1 MMNSSTNAAFENI
14 YGYTAYHNCQGFQFK
29 VGKTLEYE
37 RKTKTTQNG
46 FYFCR
51 KNPIFALTYYHFLSG
66 EWSPTG
72 FAEVSTKTKDA
83 LVVPTEEVCLAPK
96 IKVNKLVT
104 LDELIE
110 AQIKASY
117 QSQNANFIT
126 TKDDEK
132 LASNDEFA
140 IIASDKKCTS
150 ASVNG
155 YNSTI
160 VVSGWRPRLAAN
172 GLRNALLAIGSDAQ
186 LISNGG
192 RSLIYANGDR
202 AQISSI
208 GYDNQITAIGHHSHI
223 TSSGDCDNIHTDGD
237 DTNILS
243 GGNDAGIRAV
253 GDQARIA
260 AMGND
265 CEIWYRGSGG
275 FLQIGGYRGKFD
287 CSEGTLVQ
295 AVVYDSGLNPSGDLI
310 GRIGENGLKPNTE
323 YTVQY
328 GKFVEM
334 GAEEA
339 EIE

>member
-1 MMNSSTNAAFENI
+1 MNSSTNAAFEAVS
-14 YGYTAYHNCQGFQFK
+14 GYTAFDNCPDILFE

-37 RKTKTTQNG
+37 RKTKTDRNG
-46 FYFCR
+46 FYFCH
-51 KNPIFALTYYHFLSG
+51 KNPIFALTYYHLFSR

-72 FAEVSTKTKDA
+72 FAEVSTKTVDYLMGQK
-83 LVVPTEEVCLAPK
+83 EEVCIASK
-96 IKVNKLVT
+96 IKVNKLVA

-117 QSQNANFIT
+117 QSQNANFIA
-126 TKDDEK
+126 TKDIEK
-132 LASNDEFA
+132 LSSNDEFA

-150 ASVNG
+150 ASING

-160 VVSGWRPRLAAN
+160 VISGWRPLLAAN

-202 AQISSI
+202 AEISSI

-223 TSSGDCDNIHTDGD
+223 TSSGDYDNISTDGNEA
-237 DTNILS
+237 NILS
-243 GGNDAGIRAV
+243 GGEKAGIRAV

-260 AMGND
+260 AMGNYS
-265 CEIWYRGSGG
+265 EIWYRGSGG

-295 AVVYDSGLNPSGDLI
+295 AVVYDSELNPSGDLI

-328 GKFVEM
+328 GKFVEV
-334 GAEEA
+334 AVEEA

>member
-1 MMNSSTNAAFENI
+1 MMNSLTNAAVENI
-14 YGYTAYHNCQGFQFK
+14 YGYTAFHKCQGFQFK
-29 VGKTLEYE
+29 VEKTLEYE

-66 EWSPTG
+66 DWLPTG

-83 LVVPTEEVCLAPK
+83 FIGSNARVCLAPK

-117 QSQNANFIT
+117 QSQNANFIA
-126 TKDDEK
+126 TKDNEK
-132 LASNDEFA
+132 LSSNDEFA

-186 LISNGG
+186 LTSNGG
-192 RSLIYANGDR
+192 RSLLYANGDR
-202 AQISSI
+202 AQVSSI
-208 GYDNQITAIGHHSHI
+208 GYDNQITVTGHCSRV
-223 TSSGDCDNIHTDGD
+223 TSGGDCDKIYTDGD
-237 DTNILS
+237 DANIFS
-243 GGNDAGIRAV
+243 GGYEAGIRAI
-253 GDQARIA
+253 GDRARIA
-260 AMGND
+260 ATGNG

-310 GRIGENGLKPNTE
+310 GRIGEEGLKPNTQ

-328 GKFVEM
+328 GKFVEVA
-334 GAEEA
+334 AEDA